1 MKSPSTPDVALVA
14 VRRTVAALGHTE
26 QRLAERRATSG
37 ARLKPDVR
45 HFPNA
50 RHQTMP
56 QFSTALGEVPMPG
69 KARLAGILG
78 HRAPCPGSH
87 LVGFVAAPGT
97 SSGCHRCPYPAPTRY
112 GSTKFA
118 GRSCVVASL
127 GRGQIVHAPFVPT
140 ASVSA
145 NARRQGV
152 VPLLVNSRELPHVA
166 GSIAHTLGRSGS
178 GRFFGWATSRHYY
191 P

>member
-1 MKSPSTPDVALVA
+1 MAP
-14 VRRTVAALGHTE
+14 R
-26 QRLAERRATSG
+26 RRAVHN
-37 ARLKPDVR
+37 DVMR

-56 QFSTALGEVPMPG
+56 QFSTTLGEVPMLG

-78 HRAPCPGSH
+78 HRAPCPRSH
-87 LVGFVAAPGT
+87 LVGFVAAQGT

-127 GRGQIVHAPFVPT
+127 GREQIVHAPFVPT

-145 NARRQGV
+145 LRAGKVFCRCSPIVESCRITARGTRTRVKRRTISLHRGRAPVHADVGRQCWIGKD
-152 VPLLVNSRELPHVA
+152 A
-166 GSIAHTLGRSGS
+166 
-178 GRFFGWATSRHYY
+178 
-191 P
+191 